1 MPSGKRSSR
10 TSASRPTETAVV
22 PRAARQAAPA
32 AQVLRR
38 IGTREIGI
46 VVFPGVLL
54 LDATGPAD
62 VFSRANHHQQQPGE
76 PDRYRVTALS
86 TFGGEIITSCGL
98 RLQTAALPAPE
109 ICAFDTVIVAGGTPG
124 AFNARHDLQLRNWLL
139 AVQPRVRRMGSVCTG
154 AYVLAECG
162 LFNGRA
168 ATTHWAHAE
177 RFAREYPDVKL
188 DIEALAVRDGPIFSS
203 GGATAGI
210 DLSLSLVD
218 EDHGRELA
226 LAIARE
232 LVVYRVRT
240 AGQTQQSTALAAYR
254 GSEDRLRKATD
265 YVLAHLE
272 QGVSVEQVAAHVCLG
287 TRQLGR
293 VFHEGLGMSPAQY
306 IAAAQVE
313 LARELLAST
322 DWPVEKVA
330 VRCGFSGRQQL
341 GRVFERVVGVG
352 PGAFRDHAVR

>member
-1 MPSGKRSSR
+1 MPRL
-10 TSASRPTETAVV
+10 P
-22 PRAARQAAPA
+22 
-32 AQVLRR
+32 
-38 IGTREIGI
+38 GTREIGI
-46 VVFPGVLL
+46 VVFEDVLL

-62 VFSRANHHQQQPGE
+62 VFGRANHHLRDPGE

-86 TFGGEIITSCGL
+86 TFGGEIATSCGL

-109 ICAFDTVIVAGGTPG
+109 ISAFDTLIVAGGPG
-124 AFNARHDLQLRNWLL
+124 VLNARHDLQLRNWLL
-139 AVQPRVRRMGSVCTG
+139 AVQARVRRIGSVCTG
-154 AYVLAECG
+154 AYVLAESG
-162 LFNGRA
+162 LFAGRA
-168 ATTHWAHAE
+168 ATTHWGHAQ
-177 RFAREYPDVKL
+177 RFARLYPEIKL
-188 DIEALAVRDGPIFSS
+188 DEDALIVRDGPFFSS

-210 DLSLSLVD
+210 DLTLSLVD

-240 AGQTQQSTALAAYR
+240 AGQTQQSMALAAYR
-254 GSEDRLRKATD
+254 GSEARLKRATD
-265 YVLAHLE
+265 FVLAHLE
-272 QGVSVEQVAAHVCLG
+272 QGVSVEQVASHVCLG

-293 VFHEGLGMSPAQY
+293 VFREGLGMSPAQY

-322 DWPVEKVA
+322 TWSVEKVA

-341 GRVFERVVGVG
+341 GRVFERVVGAT
-352 PGAFRDHAVR
+352 PLAFRQQVAG